1 MRIGLKIHRPQEPK
15 LQQRC
20 VLFFLYLKASIKIPN
35 CYSSSKYFLYPE
47 HFIKTWPYLSQLN
60 NTRNKPIFWQ
70 NYIYQPIAMRET
82 PHQRKSETFTDSQ
95 ASKISLWLPRGRIG
109 GRDREF
115 GMDMYTL
122 LYLKQITNKVLLYST
137 WNSTQC
143 YVAAWVGGRLG
154 ENGYMYMYGWVPL
167 LFTQNYHNSVNQLYP
182 KTNLKV

>member
-1 MRIGLKIHRPQEPK
+1 
-15 LQQRC
+15 
-20 VLFFLYLKASIKIPN
+20 
-35 CYSSSKYFLYPE
+35 
-47 HFIKTWPYLSQLN
+47 
-60 NTRNKPIFWQ
+60 
-70 NYIYQPIAMRET
+70 MRET

-109 GRDREF
+109 GRVREF

-154 ENGYMYMYGWVPL
+154 ENGYMYMYG
-167 LFTQNYHNSVNQLYP
+167 
-182 KTNLKV
+182 